1 MNIGVN
7 VTIYTIFV
15 LCLDTSEGW
24 SPYVTVTVKV
34 TVTVEITDLT
44 TSRGPLHTKL
54 VCCMNQ
60 YFVSKLNDIG
70 STVSDNI

>member
-7 VTIYTIFV
+7 VPIYTIFV

-24 SPYVTVTVKV
+24 SPYVIVTVIVIVTV
-34 TVTVEITDLT
+34 TVTVEITNLI

-54 VCCMNQ
+54 VCCMN
-60 YFVSKLNDIG
+60 
-70 STVSDNI
+70 